1 MYVESFPTLTEWFLP
16 GLLLFLA
23 VLLSG
28 AVLGLF
34 FGYLVAAFRH
44 GPFEA
49 FYVVAQVVAEAVP
62 DFTKTSPRRVVA
74 LARLAIK
81 EAMRRR
87 VVLVTFAIF
96 ALMVLFGSWFMGG
109 GTEKP
114 EQLYVN
120 FVLWGTQ
127 MLVLVMGLLLSAF
140 SLPDDIKN
148 KTIYTVV
155 TKPVRS
161 SEIVL
166 GRMLGFATVGTL
178 LLVLMGLISY
188 FFVWRSLD
196 HSHQIAGDWK
206 SKSVA
211 TSQGIAA
218 FTAVDTETHK
228 STVTGKRVSQNALYE
243 ATTTVDNDHS
253 HRLEIISDVREA
265 DQPALESDD
274 IIRTIKRGDGK
285 VEYQRVM
292 CLPVGNHTHTVTV
305 TGEGDDAKITL
316 GNSVG
321 YFRARVPIY
330 SSELTFYDREGE
342 PNKKG
347 TNVGKESKRRG
358 YVDGGS
364 ARNRSTLSRATFSFD
379 NVRESRFPDLD
390 FVPIDLTLGVYRS
403 YKGDIEKRVIAGLQF
418 ESIPDKPDVD
428 NKFISEIIEF
438 ETKEFA
444 VQTLPV
450 PKKIVGR
457 LVAPDGSLVEEG
469 AYDLFEDFAGDNQ
482 KLMVVLS
489 CRDIN
494 QYIGVGRSDAYLRGK
509 DQAYWWNFLKGYI
522 GIWCQLMIMI
532 ALGVALSTFLGSP
545 LVMLSAVAVMIV
557 GFNSEFIRKLAE
569 VDAQGNLINEQ
580 GGGPIESFVRV
591 VTQQNMMV
599 DLDTGFF
606 DTIIE
611 KLDFLLVGML
621 YLLTYL
627 APNFGQLNFSD
638 YLVHGYAVNNSELLV
653 AVVITL
659 AFVLG
664 LTLLG
669 YFCLKTREI
678 AK

>member
-1 MYVESFPTLTEWFLP
+1 MYVESFPTFTEWFLP
-16 GLLLFLA
+16 GVLLFLA

-34 FGYLVAAFRH
+34 FGYLVAAFRY

-49 FYVVAQVVAEAVP
+49 FYVVAQVVAEAIP
-62 DFTKTSPRRVVA
+62 DFANTSPRRVVA

-87 VVLVTFAIF
+87 VVLGTFAIF
-96 ALMVLFGSWFMGG
+96 ALTVLFGSWFMGG

-114 EQLYVN
+114 EQIYVN

-127 MLVLVMGLLLSAF
+127 MLVLLMGLLLSAF

-161 SEIVL
+161 TEIIL

-196 HSHQIAGDWK
+196 HSHQIAGDTQ
-206 SKSVA
+206 SM
-211 TSQGIAA
+211 AA
-218 FTAVDTETHK
+218 FVPVDTETSR
-228 STVTGKRVSQNALYE
+228 STVTGKRVSQNALFE
-243 ATTTVDNDHS
+243 AETTVDNDHS
-253 HRLEIISDVREA
+253 HRLEIISDVRDA
-265 DQPALESDD
+265 DQPPLESDD
-274 IIRTIKRGDGK
+274 IIRTVQRDDGK

-292 CLPVGNHTHTVTV
+292 CLPVGNHSHAVTV
-305 TGEGDDAKITL
+305 TGEGDDAQITL

-358 YVDGGS
+358 YIDGGS

-379 NVRESRFPDLD
+379 NVRESRFANLD

-438 ETKEFA
+438 ETNEFS

-457 LVAPDGSLVEEG
+457 IVAPDGSLVEEG
-469 AYDLFEDFAGDNQ
+469 AYDLFDDFAGGNG
-482 KLMVVLS
+482 KLMVALS

-494 QYIGVGRSDAYLRGK
+494 QYIGVGKSDAYLRGR

-545 LVMLSAVAVMIV
+545 LVMLSAIAVMIV
-557 GFNSEFIRKLAE
+557 GFNSGFIRKLAE

-591 VTQQNMMV
+591 VTQQNTMV

-611 KLDFLLVGML
+611 KLDYLLVAMM
-621 YLLTYL
+621 YMLTYL
-627 APNFGQLNFSD
+627 APNFGQLNFSN
-638 YLVHGYAVNNSELLV
+638 YLVHGYAVNNSQLLV
-653 AVVITL
+653 AVAITI
-659 AFVLG
+659 AFVCG

>member
-1 MYVESFPTLTEWFLP
+1 MYVESFPSFSDWFLP
-16 GLLLFLA
+16 GILLFLA
-23 VLLSG
+23 VLISG
-28 AVLGLF
+28 ALLGLF

-49 FYVVAQVVAEAVP
+49 FYVVAQVIAEAVP
-62 DFTKTSPRRVVA
+62 DFLNTSPRRVMA
-74 LARLAIK
+74 MARLAIK

-96 ALMVLFGSWFMGG
+96 ALTILFGSWFMGG

-114 EQLYVN
+114 EQIYVN

-127 MLVLVMGLLLSAF
+127 MLVLLMGLLLSAF

-161 SEIVL
+161 TEIIL
-166 GRMLGFATVGTL
+166 GRMVGFATVGTL

-196 HSHQIAGDWK
+196 HTHLLEGD
-206 SKSVA
+206 
-211 TSQGIAA
+211 SQTIAA
-218 FTAVDTETHK
+218 FTAVDTETQR

-243 ATTTVDNDHS
+243 AFTTRDNDHT
-253 HRLEIISDVREA
+253 HRLEIISDVRAADAPKLEA
-265 DQPALESDD
+265 DD
-274 IIRTIKRGDGK
+274 IIRTIKRDDGK

-292 CLPVGNHTHTVTV
+292 CLPVGNHTHPVTV
-305 TGEGDDAKITL
+305 TGEGDDAEISL

-330 SSELTFYDREGE
+330 SSDLTFYDREGE
-342 PNKKG
+342 ISNKG
-347 TNVGKESKRRG
+347 INVGKESKRRG

-364 ARNRSTLSRATFSFD
+364 ARNRSTLSRAVFSFED
-379 NVRESRFPDLD
+379 VRRDRFPDLD
-390 FVPIDLTLGVYRS
+390 FVPIDLDLGVYRS
-403 YKGDIEKRVIAGLQF
+403 YKGDIEKRVIGGLQF
-418 ESIPDKPDVD
+418 ESIPDKPDVE
-428 NKFISEIIEF
+428 NKFISEIIDF
-438 ETKEFA
+438 ETKEFSI
-444 VQTLPV
+444 QTLPV
-450 PKKIVGR
+450 PKKIIGR
-457 LVAPDGSLVEEG
+457 IVAPDGSLVEEG
-469 AYDLFEDFAGDNQ
+469 AYDLFDDFAGENG
-482 KLMVVLS
+482 KLMIVLT

-494 QYIGVGRSDAYLRGK
+494 QYIGVGKSDAYLRGR
-509 DQAYWWNFLKGYI
+509 DQAFWWNFLKGYI

-545 LVMLSAVAVMIV
+545 LVILSAVAVMIV
-557 GFNSEFIRKLAE
+557 GFNSKFIRKLAE
-569 VDAQGNLINEQ
+569 VDVQGNLINEG
-580 GGGPIESFVRV
+580 GGGPIESFVRM
-591 VTQQNMMV
+591 VTQKNTMIN
-599 DLDTGFF
+599 LDAGVF

-611 KLDFLLVGML
+611 KLDYLLITMMQM
-621 YLLTYL
+621 LTYL
-627 APNFGQLNFSD
+627 APNFGDLNFSD
-638 YLVHGYAVNNSELLV
+638 YLVYGYAIDNNQLLIGI
-653 AVVITL
+653 VITI
-659 AFVLG
+659 AFLFG

>member
-1 MYVESFPTLTEWFLP
+1 MYVESFPQFSDWFLS
-16 GLLLFLA
+16 GILLFLA
-23 VLLSG
+23 VLISG

-62 DFTKTSPRRVVA
+62 DFLNTSPRRVMA
-74 LARLAIK
+74 MARLAIK

-87 VVLVTFAIF
+87 VVLVTFVIF
-96 ALMVLFGSWFMGG
+96 ALTILFGSWFMGG

-114 EQLYVN
+114 EQIYVN

-127 MLVLVMGLLLSAF
+127 MLVLLMGLLLSAF

-161 SEIVL
+161 TEIIL
-166 GRMLGFATVGTL
+166 GRMVGFATVGTV

-196 HSHQIAGDWK
+196 HTHVIDSD
-206 SKSVA
+206 
-211 TSQGIAA
+211 SQTFAA
-218 FTAVDTETHK
+218 FTAVDTETQL
-228 STVTGKRVSQNALYE
+228 STVTGKRVSQNALYDA
-243 ATTTVDNDHS
+243 ATTEDNGHV
-253 HRLEIISDVREA
+253 HRLEIISDVRPADAPELEA
-265 DQPALESDD
+265 DD
-274 IIRTIKRGDGK
+274 IIRTIKRDDGK

-292 CLPVGNHTHTVTV
+292 CLPVGNHTHAVTV
-305 TGEGDDAKITL
+305 TGEGDDAKISL

-330 SSELTFYDREGE
+330 ASEMTFYNREGE
-342 PNKKG
+342 VSNKG
-347 TNVGKESKRRG
+347 INVGKESKRRG

-364 ARNRSTLSRATFSFD
+364 ARNPSTLSRVTFSFD
-379 NVRESRFPDLD
+379 DVRRNRFPELD
-390 FVPIDLTLGVYRS
+390 FVPIDLDLGVYRS
-403 YKGDIEKRVIAGLQF
+403 YKGDIEKGVIGGLQF

-438 ETKEFA
+438 ETREYTI
-444 VQTLPV
+444 QTLPM

-457 LVAPDGSLVEEG
+457 IVAPDGSLVEEG
-469 AYDLFEDFAGDNQ
+469 EYDLFDDFAGENK
-482 KLMVVLS
+482 KLMIVLT
-489 CRDIN
+489 CRDTN
-494 QYIGVGRSDAYLRGK
+494 QYIGVGQSDAYLRGR

-557 GFNSEFIRKLAE
+557 GFNSNFIRKLAE
-569 VDAQGNLINEQ
+569 VDVKGNLVNEG
-580 GGGPIESFVRV
+580 GGGPIESLVRM
-591 VTQQNMMV
+591 VTQKNTMIN
-599 DLDTGFF
+599 LDAGVF

-611 KLDFLLVGML
+611 KLDFLLVSML
-621 YLLTYL
+621 QMLTYL
-627 APNFGQLNFSD
+627 APNFGDLNFAD
-638 YLVHGYAVNNSELLV
+638 YLVYGYAIDNNQLFIGI
-653 AVVITL
+653 AITI
-659 AFVLG
+659 AFLLG

>member
-1 MYVESFPTLTEWFLP
+1 MYVESFPQFSEWFLP
-16 GLLLFLA
+16 GLMLFLA

-28 AVLGLF
+28 AALGLF

-49 FYVVAQVVAEAVP
+49 FYVVAQVAAEAVP
-62 DFTKTSPRRVVA
+62 DFLKTSPRRVVA
-74 LARLAIK
+74 MARLAIK

-109 GTEKP
+109 GSDKP
-114 EQLYVN
+114 EQIYVN

-127 MLVLVMGLLLSAF
+127 MLVLLMGLLLSAF

-161 SEIVL
+161 TEIVL

-178 LLVLMGLISY
+178 LLILMGLISY

-196 HSHQIAGDWK
+196 HSHELLGD
-206 SKSVA
+206 
-211 TSQGIAA
+211 SQTIAA
-218 FTAVDTETHK
+218 FTAVDTETQR

-243 ATTTVDNDHS
+243 GATTVDNDHS

-265 DQPALESDD
+265 DSPALESDD
-274 IIRTIKRGDGK
+274 IIRTIKREDGK
-285 VEYQRVM
+285 IEYQRVM
-292 CLPVGNHTHTVTV
+292 CLPVGNHTHAVTV
-305 TGEGDDAKITL
+305 TGQGDDAQITL

-330 SSELTFYDREGE
+330 SSELTFYNREGVAS
-342 PNKKG
+342 NKG

-358 YVDGGS
+358 YIDGGS
-364 ARNRSTLSRATFSFD
+364 ANNRSTLSRATFRFKD
-379 NVRESRFPDLD
+379 VRESRFPDLD

-418 ESIPDKPDVD
+418 ESIPDKPDVE

-438 ETKEFA
+438 ETNEFA

-457 LVAPDGSLVEEG
+457 IVAPDGSLVEEG
-469 AYDLFEDFAGDNQ
+469 AYDLFDDFAGGNG
-482 KLMVVLS
+482 KLMVILS

-494 QYIGVGRSDAYLRGK
+494 QYIGVGRSDAYLRGN

-557 GFNSEFIRKLAE
+557 GFNSGFIRKLAE
-569 VDAQGNLINEQ
+569 VDDQGNLINEQ
-580 GGGPIESFVRV
+580 GGGPLESFVRV
-591 VTQQNMMV
+591 VTQQNTMV
-599 DLDTGFF
+599 ELDTGFF

-611 KLDFLLVGML
+611 KLDYLLVSML
-621 YLLTYL
+621 QMLTYL
-627 APNFGQLNFSD
+627 APNFGQLNFSN
-638 YLVHGYAVNNSELLV
+638 YLVHGYAVDNNQLLM
-653 AVVITL
+653 AIAITI
-659 AFVLG
+659 AFIFG

>member
-1 MYVESFPTLTEWFLP
+1 MYVESFPTFTEWFLP
-16 GLLLFLA
+16 GVLLFLA

-34 FGYLVAAFRH
+34 FGYLVAAFRY

-49 FYVVAQVVAEAVP
+49 FYVVAQVVAEAIP
-62 DFTKTSPRRVVA
+62 DFANTSPRRVVA

-96 ALMVLFGSWFMGG
+96 ALTVLFGSWFMGG

-114 EQLYVN
+114 EQIYVN

-127 MLVLVMGLLLSAF
+127 MLVLLMGLLLSAF

-161 SEIVL
+161 TEIIL

-196 HSHQIAGDWK
+196 HSHQIAGDTQ
-206 SKSVA
+206 SM
-211 TSQGIAA
+211 AA
-218 FTAVDTETHK
+218 FVPVDTETSR
-228 STVTGKRVSQNALYE
+228 STVTGKRVSQNALFE
-243 ATTTVDNDHS
+243 AETTVDNDHS
-253 HRLEIISDVREA
+253 HRLEIISDVRDA
-265 DQPALESDD
+265 DQPPLESDD
-274 IIRTIKRGDGK
+274 IIRTVQRDDGK

-292 CLPVGNHTHTVTV
+292 CLPVGNHSHAVTV
-305 TGEGDDAKITL
+305 TGEGDDAQITL

-358 YVDGGS
+358 YIDGGS

-379 NVRESRFPDLD
+379 NVRESRFANLD

-438 ETKEFA
+438 ETNEFS

-457 LVAPDGSLVEEG
+457 IVAPDGSLVEEG
-469 AYDLFEDFAGDNQ
+469 AYDLFDDFAGGNG
-482 KLMVVLS
+482 KLMVALS

-494 QYIGVGRSDAYLRGK
+494 QYIGVGKSDAYLRGR

-545 LVMLSAVAVMIV
+545 LVMLSAIAVMIV
-557 GFNSEFIRKLAE
+557 GFNSGFIRKLAE

-591 VTQQNMMV
+591 VTQQNTMV

-611 KLDFLLVGML
+611 KLDYLLVAMM
-621 YLLTYL
+621 YMLTYL
-627 APNFGQLNFSD
+627 APNFGQLNFSN
-638 YLVHGYAVNNSELLV
+638 YLVHGYAVNNSQLLV
-653 AVVITL
+653 AVAITI
-659 AFVLG
+659 AFVCG

>member
-1 MYVESFPTLTEWFLP
+1 MYVESFPTFTEWFLP
-16 GLLLFLA
+16 GVLLFLA

-62 DFTKTSPRRVVA
+62 DFAKTSPRRVVA

-96 ALMVLFGSWFMGG
+96 ALTVLFGSWFMGG

-114 EQLYVN
+114 EQIYVN

-127 MLVLVMGLLLSAF
+127 MLVLLMGLLLSAF

-161 SEIVL
+161 TEIIL

-196 HSHQIAGDWK
+196 HSHQIAGDTQ
-206 SKSVA
+206 SM
-211 TSQGIAA
+211 AA
-218 FTAVDTETHK
+218 FVPVDTETSR
-228 STVTGKRVSQNALYE
+228 STVTGKRVSQNALFE
-243 ATTTVDNDHS
+243 AETTVDNDHS
-253 HRLEIISDVREA
+253 HRLEIISDVRDA
-265 DQPALESDD
+265 DQPPLESDD
-274 IIRTIKRGDGK
+274 IIRTVQRDDGK

-292 CLPVGNHTHTVTV
+292 CLPVGNHSHAVTV
-305 TGEGDDAKITL
+305 TGEGDDAQITL

-358 YVDGGS
+358 YIDGGS

-379 NVRESRFPDLD
+379 NVRESRFANLD

-438 ETKEFA
+438 ETNEFS

-457 LVAPDGSLVEEG
+457 IVAPDGSLVEEG
-469 AYDLFEDFAGDNQ
+469 AYDLFDDFAGGNG
-482 KLMVVLS
+482 KLMVALS

-494 QYIGVGRSDAYLRGK
+494 QYIGVGKSDAYLRGR

-545 LVMLSAVAVMIV
+545 LVMLSAIAVMIV
-557 GFNSEFIRKLAE
+557 GFNSGFIRKLAE

-591 VTQQNMMV
+591 VTQQNTMV

-611 KLDFLLVGML
+611 KLDYLLVAMM
-621 YLLTYL
+621 YMLTYL
-627 APNFGQLNFSD
+627 APNFGQLNFSN
-638 YLVHGYAVNNSELLV
+638 YLVHGYAVNNSQLLV
-653 AVVITL
+653 AVAITI
-659 AFVLG
+659 AFVCG